1 MMKRCIALLMTLCM
15 LWTGMA
21 AAFAIDIDV
30 KAEYAEAQQA
40 LKDYLDGYSKYAI
53 DEIVVWFGTCGNYM
67 MSFRFSQ
74 YAQCLQAVEREEFGM
89 IPFWL
94 ASMRQDKA
102 FIAYLEENEFRSL
115 DDLECYIMGCQA
127 EAEGRIDDAIRYY
140 NLCSICDSSRRSA
153 KLWSGQYETK
163 YQLALEHYRANTCQD
178 AETARD
184 LFRELAQMPYRDSA
198 QMAEKAE
205 ALRLS
210 LVDISASVKGDGLRR
225 TVTVKANADWTAVS
239 NVPWISLSKTKGTGN
254 ATVSIRLEENP
265 SAEHSRTGYLTF
277 TSKGQSVRVTVSQ
290 ARRDS
295 VTARLSGTGDERTI
309 RVTANGVWKA
319 ESNAS
324 WIGLSKTSGRDDA
337 TITVTLDKYSSTTR
351 DRTGTVTFTCG
362 SAACT
367 LEIEQKKAASISGTV
382 TVSGNT
388 ATIKVAAN
396 GSWKASTTADW
407 IVLKKASGSGSATI
421 TAELKDNPSATSE
434 RQGTVVL
441 TCGDKSVSVT
451 VRKPKGKI
459 AVSGVS
465 LNQTTAKLTVGG
477 KVPLA
482 VTVSPANATD
492 KSVTWSTSNASVATV
507 TNGVVTGKNAGTAT
521 ITVKSADG
529 AKTAKCTVTVYGKPS
544 ITFTSY
550 PSTVKDRQTGFK
562 VSAKITGGCAPYTV
576 EWRGYEDGEH
586 IRTYPSNTISTNT
599 AECTFSGL
607 NTCETYRAKLTITDA
622 LGQSVSAYT
631 DDITVKEPE
640 YIKITSVTKESNGQ
654 ATVRWTDE
662 RSSSGAYRV
671 NYLQKRSDS
680 FENDRDMGVYW
691 YDGQVDGT
699 KNRFATTSCLVPG
712 YSYWIVVRDVND
724 SSIKSEPYAYNPGSA
739 ASFSEYANTLTF
751 QLRINKDGKKTDV
764 SSFQARDINTDN
776 GSTTFGAYVE
786 NRHSVL
792 ARARS
797 YYGIIGIKDPRGQV
811 IATTHETL
819 DYPVGDPYKHWDS
832 YSLNWY
838 FEKVK
843 KTYGSVPTGTY
854 TVTLYLNGQTAATTT
869 FKVN

>member
-140 NLCSICDSSRRSA
+140 NLCSICDSSSRSA
-153 KLWSGQYETK
+153 MLWGNQYETK

-210 LVDISASVKGDGLRR
+210 LVDISASVKGDGLSR
-225 TVTVKANADWTAVS
+225 TVTVNANADWTAVS
-239 NVPWISLSKTKGTGN
+239 DVPWISLSKTKGTGN

-277 TSKGQSVRVTVSQ
+277 TSEGQSVRVTVSQ

-295 VTARLSGTGDERTI
+295 ITARLSGTGDERTI

-362 SAACT
+362 SAAYT
-367 LEIEQKKAASISGTV
+367 LAIEQKKAASISGTV

-396 GSWKASTTADW
+396 GSWKASTPADW

-451 VRKPKGKI
+451 VRQPKGKI
-459 AVSGVS
+459 AVTGVS
-465 LNQTTAKLTVGG
+465 LNQTTAKLAVGG
-477 KVPLA
+477 KVALA

-492 KSVTWSTSNASVATV
+492 RSVTWSTSNASVATV

-529 AKTAKCTVTVYGKPS
+529 AKTAKCTVTV
-544 ITFTSY
+544 
-550 PSTVKDRQTGFK
+550 
-562 VSAKITGGCAPYTV
+562 
-576 EWRGYEDGEH
+576 EDPVN
-586 IRTYPSNTISTNT
+586 IR
-599 AECTFSGL
+599 
-607 NTCETYRAKLTITDA
+607 
-622 LGQSVSAYT
+622 
-631 DDITVKEPE
+631 
-640 YIKITSVTKESNGQ
+640 ITSVTKESNGQ
-654 ATVRWTDE
+654 ATIRWTDDSAT
-662 RSSSGAYRV
+662 RTYRV
-671 NYLQKRSDS
+671 YYLQKRTDS
-680 FENDRDMGVYW
+680 FEADRKTGILWSDSMVGN
-691 YDGQVDGT
+691 T
-699 KNRFATTSCLVPG
+699 KNKFATTSGLVPG
-712 YSYWIVVRDVND
+712 CSYWIIISDAKD
-724 SSIKSEPYAYNPGSA
+724 ASAQSEPRVYAPGSA
-739 ASFSEYANTLTF
+739 KKFTEYFSSLSL
-751 QLRINKDGKKTDV
+751 QLKSGMSGWKTKV
-764 SSFQARDINTDN
+764 SSFSAGEIESGLESRVFVADIKNKHTAQSSAR
-776 GSTTFGAYVE
+776 G
-786 NRHSVL
+786 
-792 ARARS
+792 
-797 YYGIIGIKDPRGQV
+797 YYGVIAIKDPLGQV
-811 IATTHETL
+811 FATTNTPL
-819 DYPVGDPYKHWDS
+819 TYPAGESQMTWDS
-832 YSLNWY
+832 YSFNWY
-838 FEKVK
+838 FQQIRNA
-843 KTYGSVPTGTY
+843 YGFIPTGTY
-854 TVTLYLNGQTAATTT
+854 TLSLYLNGQTAGAAT
-869 FKVN
+869 FQVN